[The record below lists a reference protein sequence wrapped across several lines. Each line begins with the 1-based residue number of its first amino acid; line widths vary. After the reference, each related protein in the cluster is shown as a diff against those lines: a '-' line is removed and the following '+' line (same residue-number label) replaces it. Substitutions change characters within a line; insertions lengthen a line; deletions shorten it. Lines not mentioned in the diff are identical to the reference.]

1 VQVLFLWRIAMRSRH
16 LAPSTRLIGITTGFL
31 LALSLPVSAAP
42 SASPAKAPP
51 TGSDQWWQDPSN
63 VLASRADAATM
74 HVAYLE
80 RMSQPHRLA
89 VRKGAD
95 FQTHQKALRRTFLTC
110 VGLWPLPEKPP
121 LDLRYSP
128 PLDHEWCT
136 IRRVAYQLWP
146 EVYATGLLYMP
157 KTLAERPA
165 PAVLCP
171 HGHWPDGNAHPVVQ
185 SRCLMLAKMGY
196 VVFSTTQN
204 HYEDLPWG
212 ISHQTV
218 MIWSNIRGLDLLESL
233 AEVDKTRVGCTGC
246 SGGGL
251 QTEMLLAAEGE
262 QSRIKAASVVGMTCD
277 FREIIFPASHHC
289 VCNHFP
295 NIMRCADPPE
305 LAALAL
311 PTAVQF
317 LTMNDWTRRFE
328 KDNFPLL
335 VELYK
340 ANGLDGRLDCH
351 YEPTAH
357 TFDKSKR
364 ERMYGWMEKWLRG
377 KEFKPVSEPEI
388 RTFPVKTLQNL
399 KADDSGNK
407 GFGQISRLF
416 AERFAPAEPKL
427 TSRAEWDSWRKGK
440 LTVLDDLLGRPLD
453 REGDPVRTVVSGAR
467 GDLVIEKVLVSS
479 EGPIKVPTLMLRP
492 AKAKVKLPVMVYAD
506 SRGKAAM
513 LADNGA
519 ESPAAVA
526 RSGALVILADVRFAG
541 EMRLEAISGLANK
554 LTTFKPASNVGER
567 PAGQIPLSWER
578 NGIFWGRPAAGMGA
592 TDLRAVIDYACSRN
606 DVEVGSVR
614 LVGCGDL
621 AAAAMF
627 AVAGEPRVKSLC
639 LDFGGKC
646 YQARTLP
653 LVPFILRHGD
663 VATWLAMSADRQVK
677 VTGLSDRA
685 GSTEW
690 LKAAFRAAG
699 NADGLRVE

>member
-1 VQVLFLWRIAMRSRH
+1 MGPRH
-16 LAPSTRLIGITTGFL
+16 LAQSARVVEVTTAFL
-31 LALSLPVSAAP
+31 LALSFPVSAAP
-42 SASPAKAPP
+42 SASPANAPP
-51 TGSDQWWQDPSN
+51 VGSDQWWQDPSN
-63 VLASRADAATM
+63 VLSTRADAAAM

-80 RMSQPHRLA
+80 RMSQSHRLT
-89 VRKGAD
+89 VRKGAE
-95 FQTHQKALRRTFLTC
+95 FQAHQKALRRTFLAC
-110 VGLWPLPEKPP
+110 AGLWPLPDRLP
-121 LDLRYSP
+121 LDLRHSE

-157 KTLAERPA
+157 KSLPEQPA

-185 SRCLMLAKMGY
+185 SRCLALAKMGY

-212 ISHQTV
+212 VSHQTV

-233 AEVDKTRVGCTGC
+233 AEVDKTRIGCTGC

-262 QSRIKAASVVGMTCD
+262 QSRIRAASVVGMTCD

-305 LAALAL
+305 LATLAM
-311 PTAVQF
+311 PAAVQF
-317 LTMNDWTRRFE
+317 LTMNDWTQRFE

-340 ANGLDGRLDCH
+340 ANGLVERLDCH
-351 YEPTAH
+351 YEPTEH

-388 RTFPVKTLQNL
+388 KTFPVKTLQNL
-399 KADDSGNK
+399 KADDGGNK
-407 GFGQISRLF
+407 GFSQISGLF
-416 AERFAPAEPKL
+416 AKQFAPSVPKL
-427 TSRAEWDSWRKGK
+427 ASRAEWDSWRKGK
-440 LTVLDDLLGRPLD
+440 LGALDDLLGRPLG
-453 REGDPVRTVVSGAR
+453 REGDATRTVASETRDG
-467 GDLVIEKVLVSS
+467 LVIEKVLVAS
-479 EGPIKVPTLMLRP
+479 EGPVKVPVLVLRS
-492 AKAKVKLPVMVYAD
+492 AKAKIKLPVVVYAD

-513 LADNGA
+513 LADKGA
-519 ESPAAVA
+519 ESPAVVA
-526 RSGALVILADVRFAG
+526 RSGSTVVLADVRFAG

-554 LTTFKPASNVGER
+554 LSTFKPASNVGER

-578 NGIFWGRPAAGMGA
+578 NSIFWGRPAAGMGA
-592 TDLRAVIDYACSRN
+592 TDLRAVIDYACGRD
-606 DVEVGSVR
+606 DVEVSSVQ

-621 AAAAMF
+621 AAVAMF
-627 AVAGEPRVKSLC
+627 AAAGEPRAKSLR

-663 VATWLAMSADRQVK
+663 VATWLAVLADRRVE
-677 VTGLSDRA
+677 VAGLSGQA
-685 GSTEW
+685 GSAEW
-690 LKAAFRAAG
+690 LKAVFRAAG
-699 NADGLRVE
+699 NADGLRVK